1 MQQTSGNV
9 FLGHLGEQGSTR
21 SRECPQIPFRI
32 LVDNQSKLCAT
43 SNMKLFVT
51 KNSIVCRRVS
61 SPPFLKISHPPTL
74 PTNRSSQ
81 VFLINRN
88 VTVKLS
94 SMNTI
99 HVKQEHNVGFSIF
112 KFTLKYMLGN
122 VYGNEIHVS

>member
-61 SPPFLKISHPPTL
+61 TPPHLKIIRPHFLKSVIHPPLPSPPLPQPYRQIRHP
-74 PTNRSSQ
+74 
-81 VFLINRN
+81 
-88 VTVKLS
+88 K
-94 SMNTI
+94 
-99 HVKQEHNVGFSIF
+99 FSLL
-112 KFTLKYMLGN
+112 TEMQL
-122 VYGNEIHVS
+122 